1 MLRSC
6 LGFLIMI
13 AVLSGAYLFWFRTT
27 FPSPERYVGAAIAGF
42 LCSCCVGAF
51 NNARVARRDRN
62 LLATADLGRIR
73 SHKELITVSGRL
85 EPVTRPLIAPF
96 SGEECLICEYD
107 LRRPESQ
114 TKTSSEGESNPGSDY
129 AGFLMVPTVVRTD
142 TDKVPLL
149 GYPLLEGF
157 HEHSCRSA
165 DAVRNAMAF
174 VNNTEFENRSGLGM
188 LTVFS
193 VFDTIWSDDDGLVQK
208 NIQIR
213 TPTQQELFPVHPDQL
228 PNLQLEEEEDEEEIN
243 GEETEDS
250 DDTIEAQSHFSQ
262 IPEMSEKRVV
272 AGTEVCVIGIYD
284 EVRGGIGPVPGK
296 MTPTRLLKGSRAEIE
311 DRLRTTMI
319 RYVMGG
325 TFGLIALHA
334 VILLVIFVFRQSDDF
349 KEFQQSQPAEEQ
361 QAK

>member
-1 MLRSC
+1 M
-6 LGFLIMI
+6 
-13 AVLSGAYLFWFRTT
+13 
-27 FPSPERYVGAAIAGF
+27 
-42 LCSCCVGAF
+42 

-62 LLATADLGRIR
+62 LLATADLGRVR
-73 SHKELITVSGRL
+73 SHRELITVSGRL
-85 EPVTRPLIAPF
+85 EPVSRPLIAPF

-107 LRRPESQ
+107 LRRPDSQ
-114 TKTSSEGESNPGSDY
+114 TKSSSDSDANPGSDY
-129 AGFLMVPTVVRTD
+129 AGFLMVPTVVKTD
-142 TDKVPLL
+142 TDRVPLL

-228 PNLQLEEEEDEEEIN
+228 PNLQQEDDEED
-243 GEETEDS
+243 
-250 DDTIEAQSHFSQ
+250 DDEIEADSSFSQ
-262 IPEMSEKRVV
+262 MPEMSEKRVD

-296 MTPTRLLKGSRAEIE
+296 MTPTRLLKGSRTEIE
-311 DRLRTTMI
+311 GRLRTTMI
-319 RYVMGG
+319 RYIMGG

-334 VILLVIFVFRQSDDF
+334 VILLVILVFRQSDDF
-349 KEFQQSQPAEEQ
+349 KEFQQSQQAEEQ
-361 QAK
+361 TQ